1 MFGAD
6 LTAAQRA
13 PRGGKV
19 QRRYSVAVGAGSSSE
34 RSGIEKRRLR
44 QAKKA
49 AGSKQSTTKAEVT
62 FEATFPDE
70 GPLGI
75 VWSQT
80 SGTDGDSLAA
90 VKAIKPG
97 SVAEESDVAVGML
110 LGEIGGE
117 DMRGVDYC
125 ECKHAA

>member
-1 MFGAD
+1 
-6 LTAAQRA
+6 
-13 PRGGKV
+13 
-19 QRRYSVAVGAGSSSE
+19 VGAGSPSE
-34 RSGIEKRRLR
+34 RSVIEKRRLR
-44 QAKKA
+44 EAKKA
-49 AGSKQSTTKAEVT
+49 AGSKQSTTKAEVA
-62 FEATFPDE
+62 FEATFTDE

-75 VWSQT
+75 VWSQASAGSS
-80 SGTDGDSLAA
+80 SGSDGDSLAA

-125 ECKHAA
+125 EFNACCILCPALGGGSDPAARQST

>member
-1 MFGAD
+1 MPSLPLNAEHAS
-6 LTAAQRA
+6 LPAA
-13 PRGGKV
+13 
-19 QRRYSVAVGAGSSSE
+19 
-34 RSGIEKRRLR
+34 
-44 QAKKA
+44 
-49 AGSKQSTTKAEVT
+49 
-62 FEATFPDE
+62 
-70 GPLGI
+70 GI
-75 VWSQT
+75 VWSAT
-80 SGTDGDSLAA
+80 SSGSDGDSLAA

>member
-1 MFGAD
+1 MAAGGSKS
-6 LTAAQRA
+6 TA
-13 PRGGKV
+13 
-19 QRRYSVAVGAGSSSE
+19 
-34 RSGIEKRRLR
+34 
-44 QAKKA
+44 KA
-49 AGSKQSTTKAEVT
+49 AVT
-62 FEATFPDE
+62 FEATFTDE

-75 VWSQT
+75 VWSAT
-80 SGTDGDSLAA
+80 STGSGSDGDSLAA

>member
-1 MFGAD
+1 MPSLPLNAEHAS
-6 LTAAQRA
+6 LPAA
-13 PRGGKV
+13 
-19 QRRYSVAVGAGSSSE
+19 
-34 RSGIEKRRLR
+34 
-44 QAKKA
+44 
-49 AGSKQSTTKAEVT
+49 
-62 FEATFPDE
+62 
-70 GPLGI
+70 GI
-75 VWSQT
+75 VWSAT
-80 SGTDGDSLAA
+80 SSSSSGSTSSGSDGDSLAA

>member
-1 MFGAD
+1 M
-6 LTAAQRA
+6 
-13 PRGGKV
+13 
-19 QRRYSVAVGAGSSSE
+19 
-34 RSGIEKRRLR
+34 
-44 QAKKA
+44 AKKA
-49 AGSKQSTTKAEVT
+49 AGSKQSTAKAAVT
-62 FEATFPDE
+62 YEATFTDE
-70 GPLGI
+70 GPLGV
-75 VWSQT
+75 VWT
-80 SGTDGDSLAA
+80 SARTSDGDSLAA